1 MAEIGDETRVV
12 TSLRRK
18 INRCLLN
25 YFSELFAL
33 LYISKPEMLK
43 SSAVMKVDEI
53 LEHATMDELI
63 ESNSSLLGLYGTDLN
78 PLGDFRTGESQ
89 RLEGYKKTSGFAFN
103 LLSIVRI
110 AREIVKHRENTFTL
124 KQNKRTKK

>member
-1 MAEIGDETRVV
+1 MAEIGVETRVV

-18 INRCLLN
+18 INRCSLN
-25 YFSELFAL
+25 YLSELFAL

-103 LLSIVRI
+103 RTDSKRDSKTQ
-110 AREIVKHRENTFTL
+110 REHFYA
-124 KQNKRTKK
+124 